1 MGYASDKP
9 QKGEHVMTI
18 TANQGSHVLTMAVLL
33 VVGLLLCSRGL
44 SMAQTLQPACAQ
56 PKEVKGFLTCADVEK
71 AEKEGALVYYG
82 PDVERQL
89 VGILKKFNE
98 LFPAINTNQYL
109 REQTGRLYAKL
120 NAERQAGTYFADVLA
135 LSDYAPAFDLI
146 KKQGYTIYISPQ
158 LVAFDKQ
165 FISETP
171 GMFTWYSLGVAGM
184 TYNTDVVSAV
194 EAPKSWK
201 DLLDPTWR
209 AAINFKDSASG
220 LQGVQWFVLRQLYG
234 DTFWKDMMQQKP
246 RTLPSTVQQYERV
259 INREDKIIGLGQYS
273 TYLEFK
279 AKGAPLAF
287 VVPMEGVVSTP
298 AIIGIL
304 DKAPHPEAAKLF
316 IDWFLS
322 PLGQAAHTQLSF
334 TYSPRQDVAPP
345 PGAVPVSEMPI
356 LQLDWKAYIASHSKY
371 VREWNALAG
380 M

>member
-1 MGYASDKP
+1 MRMQRY
-9 QKGEHVMTI
+9 
-18 TANQGSHVLTMAVLL
+18 VLTVAALLL
-33 VVGLLLCSRGL
+33 VGVTLGYSSF
-44 SMAQTLQPACAQ
+44 SMAQALQPSCPN

-71 AEKEGALVYYG
+71 AEKEGAVVYYG

-89 VGILKKFNE
+89 VGVLTKFNE

-120 NAERQAGTYFADVLA
+120 NAERQSGTYFADVLS

-146 KKQGYTIYISPQ
+146 KKNGYTIYISPQ
-158 LVAFDKQ
+158 LAAFDKQ
-165 FISETP
+165 FLSETP
-171 GMFTWYSLGVAGM
+171 GIFTWYSLGVAGM
-184 TYNTDVVSAV
+184 TYNTDVVSAA

-201 DLLDPTWR
+201 DLLDPKWR
-209 AAINFKDSASG
+209 EAVNFKDSASG
-220 LQGVQWFVLRQLYG
+220 LQGVQWFMLRQLYG
-234 DTFWKDMMQQKP
+234 DKFWKDMTAQKP

-287 VVPMEGVVSTP
+287 VAPTEGVVSTP
-298 AIIGIL
+298 AIVGIL

-322 PLGQAAHTQLSF
+322 PLGQAAHNQLSF

-345 PGAVPVSEMPI
+345 PGAVPVSDMKI
-356 LQLDWKAYIASHSKY
+356 LQPDWKEYVASHSKY

>member
-1 MGYASDKP
+1 M
-9 QKGEHVMTI
+9 
-18 TANQGSHVLTMAVLL
+18 
-33 VVGLLLCSRGL
+33 VGVILCSSSL
-44 SMAQTLQPACAQ
+44 AVAQISQPSCPH

-71 AEKEGALVYYG
+71 AEQEGALVYYG

-89 VGILKKFNE
+89 VGILTKFHE

-120 NAERQAGTYFADVLA
+120 NAERQAHTYFADVLA

-146 KKQGYTIYISPQ
+146 KKHGYTSYVSPQ
-158 LVAFDKQ
+158 LAAFDKS
-165 FISETP
+165 FLSEPP
-171 GMFTWYSLGVAGM
+171 GLFTWYSLGVAGI
-184 TYNTDVVSAV
+184 TYNTDLVSAA

-201 DLLDPTWR
+201 DLLDPKWR

-220 LQGVQWFVLRQLYG
+220 LQGVQWFVLRQRYG
-234 DTFWKDMMQQKP
+234 EKFWQQMAAQKP

-259 INREDKIIGLGQYS
+259 INREDTIIGLGQYS

-279 AKGAPLAF
+279 AKGAPIAF
-287 VVPMEGVVSTP
+287 VAPTEGVVSTP
-298 AIIGIL
+298 AIVGML
-304 DKAPHPEAAKLF
+304 EKAPHPEAAKLF

-322 PLGQAAHTQLSF
+322 PLGQAAHMQLSF
-334 TYSPRQDVAPP
+334 AYSPRQDVAPP
-345 PGAVPVSEMPI
+345 PGAVPVSEMHI
-356 LQLDWKAYIASHSKY
+356 LQPDWKEYIASHSKY